1 MTFRPGDLVALS
13 TKHLKLK
20 TTSKKLSPRF
30 IGPFR
35 VLDSVGK
42 QAYRLL
48 LPNNYALIHNVFPVL
63 LLQPWHKRD
72 EDDSDPLPMPE
83 LEDKDEWEI
92 EEIKDNT
99 EFDREQYYLVK

>member
-13 TKHLKLK
+13 IKYLKLK
-20 TTSKKLSPRF
+20 TTSKKLSLRF
-30 IGPFR
+30 IGLFR

-42 QAYRLL
+42 QAYYLL
-48 LPNNYALIHNVFPVL
+48 LPNDYVLIHNVFPIP

-72 EDDSDPLPMPE
+72 EDDSDPLLMPE

-92 EEIKDNT
+92 EEIKDDT
-99 EFDREQYYLVK
+99 KFDGE

>member
-13 TKHLKLK
+13 IKHFKLK
-20 TTSKKLSPRF
+20 TTSRKLSPIF

-35 VLDSVGK
+35 VLDSRGK

-48 LPNNYALIHNVFPVL
+48 LTNDYALIHNVFPVS

-72 EDDSDPLPMPE
+72 DDESDPLLMLELEDDS
-83 LEDKDEWEI
+83 EWEI
-92 EEIKDNT
+92 EEIKDDAK
-99 EFDREQYYLVK
+99 FDGEQYYIII